1 MLQEKI
7 NNDLKDAMKARDA
20 LKTSCL
26 RMIIADIKN
35 VSIAKQAERKLKP
48 PLKDE
53 DIIEVLQRQVKQH
66 KDSIEG
72 FKKGGR
78 QDLVDKETKESGII
92 RGYLPEQLTPD
103 EIKDIVA
110 KAIKETG
117 AKERKDIGKVMSTV
131 MPKVKGRAEGK
142 LVNKIVVEQLAKS
155 GKKE

>member
-1 MLQEKI
+1 MLKEKI

-35 VSIAKQAERKLKP
+35 TSIAKQRK
-48 PLKDE
+48 LKDE

-72 FKKGGR
+72 FKKGDR
-78 QDLVDKETKESGII
+78 QDLVDKEIKELEII

-103 EIKDIVA
+103 EIKDIV
-110 KAIKETG
+110 KQAIEETG
-117 AKERKDIGKVMSTV
+117 ARERKDIGKVIGTV
-131 MPKVKGRAEGK
+131 MPKVKGMADGK
-142 LVNKIVVEQLAKS
+142 LVNKIVVEQLTKS